1 MTKKTLFLVL
11 VALATLLA
19 FRSPL
24 VAQSRSNVLDKDT
37 FFDMESIGGVNIS
50 PDGKQIVFSRSWVD
64 KLKDQYRSTLWIV
77 DVDGGR
83 VRELTT
89 GNRSDSSP
97 VWSPDGKRIAFLSDR
112 DGTNQLHV
120 MWIDT
125 REIAQLTR
133 LEYAPGNIRWSP
145 DGKWIAYTAFIPD
158 NDPILNVKLPE
169 RPRGAEWARPA
180 VIVDRL
186 QWGAD
191 GRGPVPRGFSHAFV
205 IDAILG
211 GTARQIT
218 TGKFNHNSPEWS
230 SDGRTIYVAGLRKP
244 DAEYLRNDFEIYA
257 IDLATLGVKALTDRI
272 GPDANPTVSPKG
284 DWIAY
289 TGYDD
294 KKFTSHVSSIYLMDK
309 SGGAKRLWV
318 GGLMSSPQIVN
329 WALDGSGLYYSVE
342 EKGSSH
348 VYFAPVS
355 GAPKKVTDGV
365 HMLNGLSFSDTG
377 QAAAVRTTF
386 TRPGTLVTFNL
397 RNPSAMKELVDINQ
411 DVLEGKKLGEAEELW
426 YTSKDGL
433 KVQGWLIKPANY
445 ETWAKVS
452 DGSLDSRRAMVHVF
466 SSIQLGV
473 SEFRGQWLRGP
484 LYKPE
489 RKHWIWPGVRQRHS
503 VLVSGQGLR

>member
-11 VALATLLA
+11 VAITTLLA

-24 VAQSRSNVLDKDT
+24 VAQSRSNLLDKDT
-37 FFDMESIGGVNIS
+37 FLDMESIGGVNIS

-191 GRGPVPRGFSHAFV
+191 GRVPYHA
-205 IDAILG
+205 
-211 GTARQIT
+211 
-218 TGKFNHNSPEWS
+218 
-230 SDGRTIYVAGLRKP
+230 
-244 DAEYLRNDFEIYA
+244 
-257 IDLATLGVKALTDRI
+257 DLLT
-272 GPDANPTVSPKG
+272 
-284 DWIAY
+284 
-289 TGYDD
+289 
-294 KKFTSHVSSIYLMDK
+294 HL
-309 SGGAKRLWV
+309 
-318 GGLMSSPQIVN
+318 
-329 WALDGSGLYYSVE
+329 
-342 EKGSSH
+342 
-348 VYFAPVS
+348 
-355 GAPKKVTDGV
+355 
-365 HMLNGLSFSDTG
+365 
-377 QAAAVRTTF
+377 
-386 TRPGTLVTFNL
+386 
-397 RNPSAMKELVDINQ
+397 
-411 DVLEGKKLGEAEELW
+411 
-426 YTSKDGL
+426 
-433 KVQGWLIKPANY
+433 
-445 ETWAKVS
+445 
-452 DGSLDSRRAMVHVF
+452 
-466 SSIQLGV
+466 
-473 SEFRGQWLRGP
+473 
-484 LYKPE
+484 
-489 RKHWIWPGVRQRHS
+489 
-503 VLVSGQGLR
+503 